1 MFRRFRR
8 RKAEEEISP
17 EEIEEEMDK
26 LRGKIPSFILRDIGS
41 SLKGKSVTREKF
53 DRIIETLLERVD
65 QTRIDKKIGNMA
77 EELTRLSRGVETLRN
92 ITGTSEEATEEFPLK
107 SIEGIE
113 RKTNDFSEKVDEGVS
128 SNKELESVLTSRL
141 DEIEKETFEE
151 VPIEKLERLE
161 KEVSNI
167 SSGIDDLS
175 GDMCTILGGLDIN
188 ELVVLGLK
196 GKLT

>member
-8 RKAEEEISP
+8 RKAEEEMSP
-17 EEIEEEMDK
+17 EEIEEKMGK
-26 LRGKIPSFILRDIGS
+26 LRGRIPSFILRDIRS
-41 SLKGKSVTREKF
+41 SLEGKSITREKF
-53 DRIIETLLERVD
+53 GRIIETLLERVD

-77 EELTRLSRGVETLRN
+77 EELTRLSKGVETLRN
-92 ITGTSEEATEEFPLK
+92 ITGTSEEATEEFPL
-107 SIEGIE
+107 SSMEEIEI
-113 RKTNDFSEKVDEGVS
+113 KTNDFSEKVDEGVS

-161 KEVSNI
+161 REVSNI